1 MKNKIDFIFFL
12 YKKVFFETT
21 MTIFYITEN
30 EENYCMAVAHFI
42 EWQGHY
48 DKDVIWN
55 FYKFQETDKEACFLY
70 TLQVLNRERSRGE
83 EPPQLKGFEKRRK
96 FKFINDYPVEIID
109 DKDNELDEDI
119 VRNVEDRDYYE
130 DEDEYQGE
138 YGKRIY
144 VSEDEDLYL
153 VPPTRFEKKI

>member
-42 EWQGHY
+42 KFTHHL
-48 DKDVIWN
+48 DIDIIWN
-55 FYKFQETDKEACFLY
+55 FYKSQETDKEACFLY
-70 TLQVLNRERSRGE
+70 TIKVLSDDDWINE
-83 EPPQLKGFEKRRK
+83 EPILFEKRPK
-96 FKFINDYPVEIID
+96 FKFINDYPVEIIEGED
-109 DKDNELDEDI
+109 DDLKEDI
-119 VRNVEDRDYYE
+119 VRNIEDRDYYE
-130 DEDEYQGE
+130 GDDEDEYQGE
-138 YGKRIY
+138 YGKRIDL
-144 VSEDEDLYL
+144 SEDEECFYT